1 VDFLARTGGGVGG
14 KLADEMMDKLK
25 DGVGMSRQEKRAA
38 ERKAKKGGT
47 K

>member
-1 VDFLARTGGGVGG
+1 MAFLERTGTGPGG

-25 DGVGMSRQEKRAA
+25 DGAGMSRQEKRAA
-38 ERKAKKGGT
+38 ERKAKKGGM

>member
-1 VDFLARTGGGVGG
+1 MGG

-38 ERKAKKGGT
+38 ERKAKKGG
-47 K
+47 KK